1 MSMLDTLRI
10 ALRALLKNKMR
21 AILTIIG
28 VVIGIAA
35 VTTIVSI
42 GQGASQLVQG
52 EFEALGT
59 NVIVVIPG
67 QTRRGG
73 VRQSGAPTLTSADCQ
88 AIGQECPAVLAVS
101 PLVGTGG
108 QVIYGNENWNPR
120 EMFGVGADY
129 LTVRNWQL
137 QAGGFFTDNQIETSA
152 KVCVIGQTLIP
163 KLFRTINPLGETIRV
178 NNVPLRIIGILEK
191 KGANLVG
198 DDQDDIIL
206 MPHTTVRKRINGSP
220 IDHVHA
226 MMVSAR
232 SNGQMG
238 EATREIEQLLLERH
252 QIGPDEEADFRVQ
265 DTTEIAA
272 TLGMITGALTL
283 MLSAIA
289 GISLLVGGVGIMN
302 IMLVSVTERTREIGI
317 RMALGARGR
326 DILRQFLIESVVLSC
341 IGGAIGL
348 ALGTGASM
356 AATMLIN
363 AYKPGTAWPMVV
375 SLPAAIVAMAFAAAV
390 GVFFGFYPARRAS
403 KLDPIEA
410 LRYE

>member
-1 MSMLDTLRI
+1 MSLLDTIRI

-21 AILTIIG
+21 AVLTILG

-42 GQGASQLVQG
+42 GQGAGRLVSG

-59 NVIVVIPG
+59 NVVIVLPG

-73 VRQSGAPTLTSADCQ
+73 VRQSGAPTLTAADSKS
-88 AIGQECPAVLAVS
+88 IGEACPSVLASS
-101 PLVGTGG
+101 PIVGTAG

-120 EMFGVGADY
+120 ELQGVGADY
-129 LTVRNWQL
+129 LIVRNWKL
-137 QAGGFFTDNQIETSA
+137 AAGGFFSENDIQSNA

-163 KLFRTINPLGETIRV
+163 KLFRTVNPLDELIRV
-178 NNVPLRIIGILEK
+178 NNVPFRVIGILDR
-191 KGANLVG
+191 KGANMVG
-198 DDQDDIIL
+198 DDQDDIVL
-206 MPHTTVRKRINGSP
+206 MPHTTVRKRINGSRL
-220 IDHVHA
+220 DHVHA
-226 MMVSAR
+226 IMVSAR
-232 SNGQMG
+232 STTQMST
-238 EATREIEQLLLERH
+238 ATKQIRSLLNERH
-252 QIGPDEEADFRVQ
+252 KVGLQQEPDFSVQ

-272 TLGMITGALTL
+272 TLGIITGTLTL

-317 RMALGARGR
+317 RMALGARGK
-326 DILRQFLIESVVLSC
+326 DILRQFLIESIVLSC

-348 ALGTGASM
+348 ALGTCGSI
-356 AATMLIN
+356 AATYLIN
-363 AYKPGTAWPMVV
+363 AYKPGTQWPIVV

-390 GVFFGFYPARRAS
+390 GVFFGYYPALRAS
-403 KLDPIEA
+403 KLDPIDA

>member
-1 MSMLDTLRI
+1 MSFFDTVRI
-10 ALRALLKNKMR
+10 AFRALLKNKMR
-21 AILTIIG
+21 AVLTIIG

-42 GQGASQLVQG
+42 GQGASQLVSG

-59 NVIVVIPG
+59 NVILVFPG

-73 VRQSGAPTLTSADCQ
+73 ARQSGAPTLTAADSES
-88 AIGQECPAVLAVS
+88 IGTECPAVLAAS
-101 PLVGTGG
+101 PIVGTAG
-108 QVIYGNENWNPR
+108 QVIYGNENWNPKT
-120 EMFGVGADY
+120 MQGVGQDY
-129 LTVRNWQL
+129 LIVRNWEL
-137 QAGGFFTDNQIETSA
+137 EAGGFFSTSDIDSNA

-163 KLFRTINPLGETIRV
+163 KLFRTVNPLDETIRV
-178 NNVPLRIIGILEK
+178 NNVPFRVIGILSK
-191 KGANLVG
+191 KGANMVG
-198 DDQDDIIL
+198 DDQDDVIL
-206 MPHTTVRKRINGSP
+206 MPHTTVRKRLNGSP
-220 IDHVHA
+220 LDNVGII
-226 MMVSAR
+226 MVSAR
-232 SNGQMG
+232 GTNQMA
-238 EATREIEQLLLERH
+238 EATNQIESLLYERH
-252 QIGPDEEADFRVQ
+252 EVGPSEEPDFSVQ

-272 TLGMITGALTL
+272 TLGIITGTLTL

-348 ALGTGASM
+348 LLGTGASM
-356 AATMLIN
+356 CANLLIN
-363 AYKPGTAWPMVV
+363 VYKPGTDWPMII
-375 SLPAAIVAMAFAAAV
+375 SIPAAFVAMGFAAAV
-390 GVFFGFYPARRAS
+390 GVFFGYYPARRAS
-403 KLDPIEA
+403 KLDPIDA